1 MVSTPRDRAAS
12 LETALATALAAADM
26 PALQAVATSLVD
38 DSLALS
44 ASVPL
49 LARLVA
55 AVPSLPEPVAIA
67 VAEHVLVAVGAR
79 VPSFEAEVTGLRE
92 KLAAVY
98 EAQEGWAAA
107 AATLRGI
114 PFDGSHTLSAA
125 YKLRVQVKIARLYLE
140 DDNTV
145 EAEMFLNRAAP
156 LLQDADDQ
164 AVALQY
170 RVAFARILDA
180 KRRFAEAAMQYYSL
194 SQLPP
199 GTTAEVTADQTMEAL
214 GFAVRCAVL
223 APAGPQRSRIL
234 SLLWKDERSRRL
246 DSWAILE
253 AMHCQRLLPPALVAT
268 FAETLAPHQRATL
281 ADGETVLAR
290 AVVEHNLAAAAA
302 LYVNIGFAEL
312 GELLGVS
319 AARAEETAAKMIQEG
334 RMKGVMDQVD
344 GVLEFDTGADAKEAV
359 LQWDA
364 QIASVCAELDSCV
377 EAILTR
383 HPEFALVA
391 ANGGGT
397 ADAVEHAG
405 RSRV

>member
-1 MVSTPRDRAAS
+1 MASPRGRGPELDAA
-12 LETALATALAAADM
+12 LTAALAAADA
-26 PALQAVATSLVD
+26 PAVQAVATALVD
-38 DSLALS
+38 DSVPLA

-49 LARLVA
+49 LAKLVA
-55 AVPSLPEPVAIA
+55 ALPALPDPVAVA
-67 VAEHVLVAVGAR
+67 VAEHTLAAVGAR
-79 VPSFEAEVTGLRE
+79 VPSFEAEVTSLRE
-92 KLAAVY
+92 KLAAVF
-98 EAQEGWAAA
+98 EAREEWTWAAH
-107 AATLRGI
+107 TLRGI
-114 PFDGSHTLSAA
+114 PFDGSHSLSAA

-140 DDNTV
+140 DDKTV
-145 EAEMFLNRAAP
+145 EAEMLLNRAAP

-164 AVALQY
+164 GVALQY

-199 GTTAEVTADQTMEAL
+199 GTTAEVTAAQTTEAL

-234 SLLWKDERSRRL
+234 SLLCKDERSQGL
-246 DSWAILE
+246 GSWAILE
-253 AMHCQRLLPPALVAT
+253 AMTRQRLLPPALVAS

-359 LQWDA
+359 LRWDA
-364 QIASVCAELDSCV
+364 QIASVCAELDACC

-383 HPEFALVA
+383 HPELALGA
-391 ANGGGT
+391 ANGGG
-397 ADAVEHAG
+397 G
-405 RSRV
+405 